1 MLTNRRKLLWDPPR
15 ARIKAATT
23 IEDGDKEEEEE
34 EKKVSWLELFY
45 DLVFVAATAKLAHL
59 VVHTGTLGMSA
70 HDLSLITCKN
80 STTGGHGGS
89 VTQLG
94 NASANGTAAGRAA
107 YDGWAPPVFGMSE
120 YWELVLS
127 FFLYALSLWR
137 ICKVIQAY
145 IRTLVAYSR
154 STAHTY
160 LYAFV
165 GAGLLISAYR
175 FFLIPTTISLLST

>member
-1 MLTNRRKLLWDPPR
+1 M
-15 ARIKAATT
+15 
-23 IEDGDKEEEEE
+23 
-34 EKKVSWLELFY
+34 
-45 DLVFVAATAKLAHL
+45 
-59 VVHTGTLGMSA
+59 
-70 HDLSLITCKN
+70 
-80 STTGGHGGS
+80 
-89 VTQLG
+89 
-94 NASANGTAAGRAA
+94 AGRPRCS
-107 YDGWAPPVFGMSE
+107 GCPE

>member
-23 IEDGDKEEEEE
+23 IEDGDEDAEEEEEE

-59 VVHTGTLGMSA
+59 AVHTGTLGMSA
-70 HDLSLITCKN
+70 YDQSLITCKN
-80 STTGGHGGS
+80 STTEH
-89 VTQLG
+89 LG
-94 NASANGTAAGRAA
+94 NVSANGTAAGRRA

-127 FFLYALSLWR
+127 FFLYAYSLWR
-137 ICKVIQAY
+137 ICKVIQAVCPRS
-145 IRTLVAYSR
+145 IHSR
-154 STAHTY
+154 STAY
-160 LYAFV
+160 L
-165 GAGLLISAYR
+165 
-175 FFLIPTTISLLST
+175 SLLRLHRCRASVHTVSS